1 MWLQSRYALLLMIVI
16 SPSDT
21 WLKEAVADC
30 TKSFSASSPYI
41 GSYLATLG
49 KRLDQDVQL
58 TVLTRTVL
66 AEFASRSSDLDA
78 VIKLAERA
86 GGVLSLSS
94 LHAKTYIVDD
104 SRALITSANAT
115 HSGMHRNWE
124 CGYQLN
130 DRSNVRTLRRML
142 LRGFGSAPPPQL
154 WTVRDLYELREPVE
168 KLRAALPRPAVHLSA
183 DIETPRRV
191 QLHRKEYSRLV
202 QSFSG
207 WLQLTLEG
215 ISRIR
220 AKTFSMDEVSAV
232 CAALS
237 RERYPDNRHVREK
250 LRQQMQRLRDLGL
263 VSFLGRGR
271 YELLAAPSQ

>member
-1 MWLQSRYALLLMIVI
+1 MRFLLMIVV

-30 TKSFSASSPYI
+30 TKSFSVASPYI
-41 GSYLATLG
+41 GSYLATLA
-49 KRLDQDVQL
+49 KRLEHGVQL

-66 AEFASRSSDLDA
+66 SEFATRSSDLDA
-78 VIKLAERA
+78 VIKLARRA

-104 SRALITSANAT
+104 RRALITSANAT

-124 CGYQLN
+124 CGYQLT
-130 DRSNVRTLRRML
+130 DKSNVRTLRRML
-142 LRGFGSAPPPQL
+142 LHGFGSTPPPQL
-154 WTVRDLYELREPVE
+154 WTVHDLYELQEPVE
-168 KLRAALPRPAVHLSA
+168 KLRSALPRPVVRLSA

-202 QSFSG
+202 HSFSG

-220 AKTFSMDEVSAV
+220 TETFSMDEVFAV
-232 CAALS
+232 CAGLA

-250 LRQQMQRLRDLGL
+250 LRHQMQRLRDLGL
-263 VSFLGRGR
+263 VLFVGRGR
-271 YELLAAPSQ
+271 YERLTSPS